1 MLRGAKR
8 STARERLEHRR
19 GLFLG
24 QAREFSLESIR
35 VRSSPDGY
43 LVIGSLERRGRN
55 PAWLFAVA
63 LLPAA
68 LGVGLFGLV
77 RLARQFPA
85 ASSSPNLLVPFL
97 LPVLALAL
105 EAGALIAFSA
115 SVLALFRVL
124 PARPLTAR
132 ASALLPLIIM
142 LALVL
147 GLAEALPRGTER
159 PGAFAN
165 ELVDSARQSCGT
177 SGTVPVPLLGLT
189 VRCDRGLRI
198 EGPMPGVPSVKLAMQ
213 TLTFSD
219 DLRRVQIT
227 GLDLTASRALTV
239 RLKAGTARIA
249 GLAPWTRSAR
259 LAPLVRCA
267 ILTGL
272 GLGLALVAALCW
284 RPSLSLGLPPH
295 ATRRW
300 ARWSRFALGG
310 LPGVAAAIVVIMLD
324 QEQSRAVAYFAAL
337 GAGVVALLVL
347 LAARARVAKM
357 FSSFSA
363 F

>member
-1 MLRGAKR
+1 M
-8 STARERLEHRR
+8 
-19 GLFLG
+19 
-24 QAREFSLESIR
+24 
-35 VRSSPDGY
+35 P
-43 LVIGSLERRGRN
+43 SLERQGRRLRDVLAN
-55 PAWLFAVA
+55 HRALRAVWLFAVA

-68 LGVGLFGLV
+68 LGVGLFGVV

-85 ASSSPNLLVPFL
+85 ASSSPSLLVPFL

-115 SVLALFRVL
+115 SLLGTFRVL
-124 PARPLTAR
+124 PSEPLSRGFLARLR
-132 ASALLPLIIM
+132 ALLPVTVL

-165 ELVDSARQSCGT
+165 DLVESAKQSCDS
-177 SGTVPVPLLGLT
+177 SGSVPVPLLGLT
-189 VRCDRGLRI
+189 VRCDRGQRI
-198 EGPMPGVPSVKLAMQ
+198 EGPMPGVPAVKLAMQ
-213 TLTFSD
+213 TLVFSD

-227 GLDLTASRALTV
+227 GLDLTASRSLTV
-239 RLKAGTARIA
+239 RLKAGSARIE

-259 LAPLVRCA
+259 LTPLVRCA

-272 GLGLALVAALCW
+272 GLGLALVAALGF
-284 RPSLSLGLPPH
+284 RPAPPPPPQR
-295 ATRRW
+295 AWLRVL
-300 ARWSRFALGG
+300 RFAVGG
-310 LPGVAAAIVVIMLD
+310 LPGLGAAVVVIALD
-324 QEQSRAVAYFAAL
+324 QEQSPPVAYLAAW
-337 GAGVVALLVL
+337 GAGSAVLLVL

-357 FSSFSA
+357 FSSFST

>member
-1 MLRGAKR
+1 MIW
-8 STARERLEHRR
+8 S
-19 GLFLG
+19 LG
-24 QAREFSLESIR
+24 
-35 VRSSPDGY
+35 
-43 LVIGSLERRGRN
+43 RRGRN

-68 LGVGLFGLV
+68 LGVGLFGVV

-85 ASSSPNLLVPFL
+85 ASSSPSLLVPFL

-124 PARPLTAR
+124 PSRPFAPRGRALIPLTV
-132 ASALLPLIIM
+132 L

-165 ELVDSARQSCGT
+165 ELVDSARQSCGG
-177 SGTVPVPLLGLT
+177 SGDVPVPLLGLT

-213 TLTFSD
+213 TLAFSD

-239 RLKAGTARIA
+239 RLKADTAHIA

-284 RPSLSLGLPPH
+284 RAAQPSLPPH
-295 ATRRW
+295 PKRAWVRW
-300 ARWSRFALGG
+300 LRFALGG
-310 LPGVAAAIVVIMLD
+310 LPGLAAAIVVITLD
-324 QEQSRAVAYFAAL
+324 QEQSRAAAYLAAL
-337 GAGVVALLVL
+337 AAGVVALLAL
-347 LAARARVAKM
+347 LAVRARVAKM

>member
-1 MLRGAKR
+1 MIA
-8 STARERLEHRR
+8 
-19 GLFLG
+19 
-24 QAREFSLESIR
+24 
-35 VRSSPDGY
+35 
-43 LVIGSLERRGRN
+43 SLERRGGN
-55 PAWLFAVA
+55 PVRLFAVA

-68 LGVGLFGLV
+68 LSVGLFGVV

-85 ASSSPNLLVPFL
+85 ASSSPGLLVPFL

-115 SVLALFRVL
+115 SVLGLFRVL
-124 PARPLTAR
+124 PSRPLRAR
-132 ASALLPLIIM
+132 ARALLSVTVM

-147 GLAEALPRGTER
+147 GFAEALPRGTER

-165 ELVDSARQSCGT
+165 ELVDIARQSCGA
-177 SGTVPVPLLGLT
+177 SGSVPVPLLGLT

-198 EGPMPGVPSVKLAMQ
+198 EGPMPGVASVKLAMQ
-213 TLTFSD
+213 TLVFSD

-284 RPSLSLGLPPH
+284 RPAPPPH
-295 ATRRW
+295 PTKALVRGL
-300 ARWSRFALGG
+300 RFALGG
-310 LPGVAAAIVVIMLD
+310 LPGLAAAIVVIMLD
-324 QEQSRAVAYFAAL
+324 QEQSRAMAYFAAL
-337 GAGVVALLVL
+337 GVGVVTLLLLLV
-347 LAARARVAKM
+347 AEARIAKM
-357 FSSFSA
+357 FSSFKG